1 MIKSLLFAAFALTT
15 ANAFAATCDR
25 ACLETTLDQ
34 YLSALVNHTPTS
46 APRGLAFRQTENA
59 VVVDAGTGLWQSTTA
74 LGKLQRRY
82 FDPTTEQAGY
92 FGTLEEAAGPA
103 IVTLRLKVEDRKIT
117 EAE

>member
-1 MIKSLLFAAFALTT
+1 MTKPLLLIALTLAS

-34 YLSALVNHTPTS
+34 YLAALVKHTPGA
-46 APRGLAFRQTENA
+46 APLGITFRQTENA
-59 VVVDAGTGLWQSTTA
+59 VVRTAGTGLWESATA

-82 FDPTTEQAGY
+82 FDTTTEQASY

-103 IVTLRLKVEDRKIT
+103 IVTLR
-117 EAE
+117 